1 MPISWLFTAWSGGAG
16 AERGAMPTVGHD
28 GSEFHVEQH
37 LLISPRREVRS
48 WSVQPHLPPTP
59 HRLLRHHT
67 THHTCLHC
75 HHLPPLRHPHRC
87 CHQDC
92 HLLSSHRSLSP
103 SPSRPQCHPIPQHLM
118 SPQPPSPRS
127 PWPYCPHSLSIPL
140 PPSPPSSCPHCHPC
154 PHCSPCPHG
163 LQCPNYFPTVT
174 PSPLHPQCPYKP
186 LHALTASIDTPR
198 ILHSHVPVA
207 SSAPVMSPLSP
218 HPHHGP
224 NIPSIPPS
232 PPRSQ

>member
-67 THHTCLHC
+67 HLSP
-75 HHLPPLRHPHRC
+75 LPPLHHPHRC

-103 SPSRPQCHPIPQHLM
+103 APSRPQCHPIPQHLM
-118 SPQPPSPRS
+118 SLQPPSPRS

-198 ILHSHVPVA
+198 LLHSHVPVA
-207 SSAPVMSPLSP
+207 SSAPIMSPLSP

-224 NIPSIPPS
+224 NIPSVPPS